1 MITNRIGGLFSGGN
15 NSNKFEHVL
24 FEKFDPKITRQVSKE
39 VFGEDESDEDED
51 SSDFLDGSQK
61 EFVGQ
66 KLTVHQESQLLD
78 FNLWIMHLNVDITPR
93 MISAIEEIDGVETLD
108 IISRYR
114 ARLGIAKLFP
124 EEAIKK
130 NVSETINK
138 IAGLKAK

>member
-1 MITNRIGGLFSGGN
+1 MTTNRIGGLFSS
-15 NSNKFEHVL
+15 SNDSNRYEHVL

-39 VFGEDESDEDED
+39 VFGEEDLDDEE
-51 SSDFLDGSQK
+51 SSEFMDGMQK
-61 EFVGQ
+61 DFVGQ

-114 ARLGIAKLFP
+114 ARLGIEKLFP
-124 EEAIKK
+124 EETIKK
-130 NVSETINK
+130 NVSDTINK
-138 IAGLKAK
+138 IAGHKAK